1 MPARVI
7 TVAQQKGG
15 AGKTTLV
22 AHLAAQWAGQGR
34 KIALI
39 DIDPQESLTAWYKV
53 RVKTSG
59 EDEHIDLRWV
69 SGWRAGSEVD
79 RLKREFDLILID
91 SPPHAETGAKTAIR
105 AADLVLVPLQ
115 LSPMDLWAT
124 KPTLQLIKAEK
135 RDCLLVL
142 NRVPHRGLLADEM
155 RAAIAEER
163 LPVAASTLGSR
174 SAFAA
179 SLTKGK
185 GVSETA
191 PRSTAGEEIAAL
203 AAEIDARLAKG

>member
-53 RVKTSG
+53 RAKANG
-59 EDEHIDLRWV
+59 ADEHIDLRWV

-124 KPTLQLIKAEK
+124 KPTLQLIKTEK

-142 NRVPHRGLLADEM
+142 NRVPHRGVLADEM

-163 LPVAASTLGSR
+163 LPVAAATLGNR
-174 SAFAA
+174 SVFAA
-179 SLTKGK
+179 TLTKGK
-185 GVSETA
+185 GVSEA
-191 PRSTAGEEIAAL
+191 AAKSTAGEEIAAL
-203 AAEIDARLAKG
+203 AAEIDGRLAKG